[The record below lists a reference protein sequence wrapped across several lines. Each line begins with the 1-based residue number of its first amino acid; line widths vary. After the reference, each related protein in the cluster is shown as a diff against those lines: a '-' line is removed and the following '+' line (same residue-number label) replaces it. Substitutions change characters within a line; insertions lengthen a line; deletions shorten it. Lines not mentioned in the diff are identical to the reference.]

1 MPCEYHYVDKE
12 NISLSLLTTFIKTD
26 HKKKKKKN
34 IDNDRKKK
42 YNIDNELIHFLT
54 IPCGSEGKKN

>member
-42 YNIDNELIHFLT
+42 IQH
-54 IPCGSEGKKN
+54 

>member
-26 HKKKKKKN
+26 HKKKKN

-42 YNIDNELIHFLT
+42 IQH
-54 IPCGSEGKKN
+54 